1 MLNCKIKVK
10 NFKKLLDSLKG
21 ICTPEAEAYGRDCL
35 KYIQLTIKQDSI
47 VAIGCN
53 GYQLSKYTLFTE
65 NESEFVCYFKPF
77 YFRCFQWM
85 EDKDVSVDINEIS
98 EQIEETEKHLIT
110 KACKLKAIN
119 ILSKDIQKNYQMIS
133 NILSYNI
140 IDLEDV
146 SIEFNEETKEVS
158 IKIPASF
165 GRISYEFE
173 NKNLTYPDLSD
184 TLENAKEKRKEGSI
198 KFNPSLLAS
207 SSRSFLNGRNSYV
220 ELFMP
225 QNDLTPM
232 YCKARLGESE
242 LLEHIILPVRRDD
255 V

>member
-21 ICTPEAEAYGRDCL
+21 TCTPEAEAYGRDCL

-85 EDKDVSVDINEIS
+85 EDK
-98 EQIEETEKHLIT
+98 
-110 KACKLKAIN
+110 
-119 ILSKDIQKNYQMIS
+119 
-133 NILSYNI
+133 
-140 IDLEDV
+140 DV